1 MVIPS
6 WHTGKLSIGETT
18 LGNHLI
24 PPAQPA
30 QTESSAGWWGVQR
43 CCSATPGQN
52 QEHPLPSH
60 LHGSAVDFCSFSCA
74 ALLLLGPVTVS
85 VPFTNPAQ
93 HQPNKTSSLL
103 PGYQVELL
111 KQCSPEC
118 QNQQNGQVGGQ
129 RGMKSSGQVQ
139 RRWRK
144 RRESGPFLL
153 VQGQLGQLSCTT
165 EPHPYSHFGRLPDL
179 DMSRSVFDVNS
190 CSRPLFCVSPKSQ
203 TESQITS
210 WLRYFYHCLWAPQQ

>member
-1 MVIPS
+1 MR
-6 WHTGKLSIGETT
+6 
-18 LGNHLI
+18 
-24 PPAQPA
+24 
-30 QTESSAGWWGVQR
+30 SSAL
-43 CCSATPGQN
+43 CSATPGQN
-52 QEHPLPSH
+52 QEHPFPSH
-60 LHGSAVDFCSFSCA
+60 LHDSAGDFCSFSCA

-118 QNQQNGQVGGQ
+118 QNQQNGQVWGQ

-139 RRWRK
+139 HPWRK

-153 VQGQLGQLSCTT
+153 VQGQLGQLKLYHWTA
-165 EPHPYSHFGRLPDL
+165 PR
-179 DMSRSVFDVNS
+179 
-190 CSRPLFCVSPKSQ
+190 
-203 TESQITS
+203 ESFSSNRTPTVT
-210 WLRYFYHCLWAPQQ
+210 LEDCPT